1 MEKSK
6 KGLNR
11 DELNQ
16 KFERIKSNLNM
27 LSNQGKER
35 IVFEND
41 DRMNELYTQ
50 KGIDSDSLD
59 VFLRK
64 HTDRTNERQQRSKQA
79 DNTIEITNEDFTL
92 TKNSVLE
99 NSPIITRDREDL
111 TFKVEQ
117 FESLME
123 KFAKDPQSTGN

>member
-1 MEKSK
+1 MESKSKKDAPGAAVGILKMEKSK

-41 DRMNELYTQ
+41 DRMNELYT
-50 KGIDSDSLD
+50 
-59 VFLRK
+59 
-64 HTDRTNERQQRSKQA
+64 
-79 DNTIEITNEDFTL
+79 
-92 TKNSVLE
+92 
-99 NSPIITRDREDL
+99 
-111 TFKVEQ
+111 
-117 FESLME
+117 
-123 KFAKDPQSTGN
+123 

>member
-1 MEKSK
+1 MESKSKKDAPGAAGILKMEKSK

-41 DRMNELYTQ
+41 DRMNELYT
-50 KGIDSDSLD
+50 
-59 VFLRK
+59 
-64 HTDRTNERQQRSKQA
+64 
-79 DNTIEITNEDFTL
+79 
-92 TKNSVLE
+92 
-99 NSPIITRDREDL
+99 
-111 TFKVEQ
+111 
-117 FESLME
+117 
-123 KFAKDPQSTGN
+123 